1 MRRFFGFGLL
11 AVMPFAAIAVLGAQY
26 APPTPPGQPAW
37 AYGITVPPPAG
48 TAMPPPAADSK
59 DAKLHTLA
67 GTDRT
72 FTIAQIAESVRSG

>member
-11 AVMPFAAIAVLGAQY
+11 VVLPFAAIAVLGAQY

-37 AYGITVPPPAG
+37 AYGISVPPPPG
-48 TAMPPPAADSK
+48 TPAAPASADK
-59 DAKLHTLA
+59 TMYKLP

-72 FTIAQIAESVRSG
+72 FLR